1 MIHILIG
8 GSVFLTPVLKHV
20 PMAVLYGVFLYMGV
34 TSLAGV
40 QVGVFIHI
48 YIYLFLSLFLS
59 LSLSLSLSQCLK
71 NHMSI
76 PPLFNY
82 DYLQFVQRITILLMP
97 QKGQPD
103 YIFLRHV
110 ETKRVH
116 TFTFIQIICMLLMWV
131 TKSIKSIS
139 ILFPLLVC

>member
-1 MIHILIG
+1 MFRWQYCTVYSYIWE
-8 GSVFLTPVLKHV
+8 
-20 PMAVLYGVFLYMGV
+20 
-34 TSLAGV
+34 SLLLLE
-40 QVGVFIHI
+40 FRLESLFI
-48 YIYLFLSLFLS
+48 YISLFLSLFLS
-59 LSLSLSLSQCLK
+59 LSLSQSIE